1 MWDDTKDF
9 IGHSTDI
16 DGIYKNIDECSSNK
30 KLDYIWWNNYYYA

>member
-16 DGIYKNIDECSSNK
+16 DDIYENIDECSSNK

>member
-16 DGIYKNIDECSSNK
+16 DGIYENIDECGSNK